1 MIQVSEKYKENIKAD
16 TELIACRAELS
27 FVPPGA
33 IEGTEFSVSTAREC
47 TRLEQLK
54 NGSFGMDAK
63 WATLEANRLILDGSI
78 SFIPEEN
85 ERQIGWIGN
94 AVCDAEGIFSVP
106 EQMIL
111 QFDAAYDI
119 LAVSVSFDDMGE
131 EWATEMEIT
140 AYDADGREMETFS
153 FTNDAA
159 MFYAEIRQHG
169 VTKLLLSVKKWN
181 IPHRVCKIS
190 QIVPGYILSFAS
202 EGIFELDFEE
212 SIDPF
217 SSSLTLPEATIVFD
231 NTDNEFNII
240 NPNGMIS
247 YLRQKMKV
255 VPKLDLIAGI
265 RTDTVGMGNFYL
277 YSFPK
282 TEQSEEAK
290 VCCRPAIAFETG
302 SYVNDGRGLQ
312 TVEEAVNIL
321 FANVAEPVFIDENL
335 KMMQVNQY
343 IGEDIPIQTALG
355 YLAIACCGYWKFE
368 RDGSYS
374 LKKWKLPE
382 IMADSIV
389 YDNMWSKPSISMGEK
404 YTSCK
409 TKYYTWDAENERL
422 LGTDVTVTAAE
433 DDGAE
438 LGITSYFICSEEQ
451 AQQVAQAYMDY
462 KNLRLTHTAEYRGDM
477 SLEAADGITIQN
489 DFEDSEVVILKHAL
503 SFTTDGLTGT
513 ITGRGLH

>member
-1 MIQVSEKYKENIKAD
+1 MIQVGEKYKENIKAD
-16 TELIACRAELS
+16 TELITCRTELS
-27 FVPPGA
+27 FVPPG
-33 IEGTEFSVSTAREC
+33 IVEGETLAVSSAKGC
-47 TRLEQLK
+47 SQIQQMQ

-63 WATLEANRLILDGSI
+63 WATLEPNRLILDGSV
-78 SFIPEEN
+78 SFIPEKN
-85 ERQIGWIGN
+85 ARQIGWMGT
-94 AVCDAEGIFSVP
+94 ALCDDTGVFTEAEWVT
-106 EQMIL
+106 L
-111 QFDAAYDI
+111 QFDAVYDV
-119 LAVSVSFDDMGE
+119 LAVSIAFDDLGE
-131 EWATEMEIT
+131 EWATELEIT
-140 AYDADGREMETFS
+140 SYDAEGAEQETLS

-169 VTKLLLSVKKWN
+169 VKELRLCVKKWN
-181 IPHRVCKIS
+181 VPHRVCKIS

-202 EGIFELDFEE
+202 EGIFEFEFEE
-212 SIDPF
+212 RIDPF
-217 SSSLTLPEATIVFD
+217 SSSLTFPEATIVFD

-240 NPNGMIS
+240 NPDGMIS
-247 YLRQKMKV
+247 FLRQKMKV

-282 TEQSEEAK
+282 TDQPEEAK
-290 VCCRPAIAFETG
+290 VSCRPAIAFENG
-302 SYVNDGRGLQ
+302 NYVNDGRGLQ
-312 TVEEAVNIL
+312 TVEEAVAIL
-321 FANVAEPVFIDENL
+321 FANVTEPVVIDAEL
-335 KMMQVNQY
+335 KGMQVNQY

-409 TKYYTWDAENERL
+409 TKYYTWNAENERL

-451 AQQVAQAYMDY
+451 AKQVAEAYMAY
-462 KNLRLTHTAEYRGDM
+462 KNLRLSHTVEYRGDM

-489 DFEDSEVVILKHAL
+489 DFEDSEVMILRHAL
-503 SFTTDGLTGT
+503 TFTTEGLTGT
-513 ITGRGLH
+513 IDGRGLH